1 MVVKKIVLSV
11 LTVALIT
18 SQLAGCAMLQK
29 DELLDMISN
38 GDTITIEMTVPN
50 WTPDSAKQ
58 LADLSWEELAQSQ
71 AYITT
76 GFRGSVDTALNIN
89 TVTTKDG
96 NTKQGCMYTVVKNG
110 EEVQSGNTSMRDA
123 FRNKAFIKYWNDG
136 NVQNSLTEAVDYA
149 YTDID
154 HTSQYALTAVLNA
167 YYNLFNDGD
176 NDTTYGATQSL
187 TREQFMTMAFKAGNG
202 VKELSDYTAFL
213 AATGGKE
220 TYYTPYAAQMADH
233 SFLKISNGSLNGT
246 NIATP
251 ISKAEAVYMLVDT
264 YLKSEVDKVLASGEK
279 LSAFGY
285 KDAGDQVAELGI
297 SADGAS
303 KSVEN
308 NLLAY
313 LVNNQGEKGID
324 HNLMAYLAV
333 AEKYNLGNGIDLAGD
348 LFSSISKDEAI
359 RLLANTFEAENEVYG
374 YLTNTEYGMLDIIEG
389 NGLQVDPP
397 AVEEET
403 PAPVEEETPA
413 PVEETPAP
421 VKETPAPTQQKEQLF
436 TDCSETMY
444 ATTTVNVRSS
454 YSTNSDKLGS
464 LTKAQSVKRT
474 GIGTGAA
481 AGWSRIEFNGKV
493 AYVSSDYLSA
503 TKPQVSVSK
512 PSTGNSSSGSTQTSK
527 PSSKPSTGGSGG
539 RNSQTTTSGSEI
551 DKGSSNTS
559 SGSGGGLSGL
569 AGAIQQDREDLG
581 YSGGGAGSVDKT
593 SDQDYRDWVSGQ
605 VNVGG

>member
-297 SADGAS
+297 NADGTS

-374 YLTNTEYGMLDIIEG
+374 YLTNTEYGILDTIEG

-397 AVEEET
+397 AVDG
-403 PAPVEEETPA
+403 ETPA

-421 VKETPAPTQQKEQLF
+421 VDETPAPTQQKEQLF

-464 LTKAQSVKRT
+464 LTKAQSVTRT
-474 GIGTGAA
+474 GIGTGDA

-512 PSTGNSSSGSTQTSK
+512 PSTDNSSSGSTQTSK
-527 PSSKPSTGGSGG
+527 PSTKPSTGGNSGSSSGG
-539 RNSQTTTSGSEI
+539 SSGGSTAPVPPGGSGSSGGSNIGEI
-551 DKGSSNTS
+551 DMDELNKWFNDESQ
-559 SGSGGGLSGL
+559 SGTGGPGENFDHSFD
-569 AGAIQQDREDLG
+569 A
-581 YSGGGAGSVDKT
+581 VDT
-593 SDQDYRDWVSGQ
+593 Q
-605 VNVGG
+605 

>member
-136 NVQNSLTEAVDYA
+136 NIQNSLAEAVDYA

-264 YLKSEVDKVLASGEK
+264 YLKSEVDKVLASSEK

-297 SADGAS
+297 NADGTS

-374 YLTNTEYGMLDIIEG
+374 YLTNTEYGTLDTIEG

-397 AVEEET
+397 AVD
-403 PAPVEEETPA
+403 EETPA

-421 VKETPAPTQQKEQLF
+421 VEETPAPVDETPAPTQQKEQLF

-512 PSTGNSSSGSTQTSK
+512 PSTGSSSGSTQTSK
-527 PSSKPSTGGSGG
+527 PSSKPSTGG
-539 RNSQTTTSGSEI
+539 NSGSYSGQTS
-551 DKGSSNTS
+551 KPSTGGNTS
-559 SGSGGGLSGL
+559 SGGSSSGGSSSGGLGDL
-569 AGAIQQDREDLG
+569 ANQVQQDRDDMG
-581 YSGGGAGSVDKT
+581 YSSGAGGQLTD
-593 SDQDYRDWVSGQ
+593 SDADWVAG
-605 VNVGG
+605 NVQLD

>member
-136 NVQNSLTEAVDYA
+136 NAQNSLTEAVDYA

-297 SADGAS
+297 NADGTS

-374 YLTNTEYGMLDIIEG
+374 YLTNTEYGTLDTIEG

-397 AVEEET
+397 AVEGET
-403 PAPVEEETPA
+403 PAVEETPA

-421 VKETPAPTQQKEQLF
+421 VDETPAPTQQKEQLF

-503 TKPQVSVSK
+503 TKPQVNVSK
-512 PSTGNSSSGSTQTSK
+512 PSTGSSSGSTQTSK

-539 RNSQTTTSGSEI
+539 SSSG
-551 DKGSSNTS
+551 GSS
-559 SGSGGGLSGL
+559 SGSTAPVPPGGSGS
-569 AGAIQQDREDLG
+569 
-581 YSGGGAGSVDKT
+581 SGGSSGVGEIDMDELNDWMNDESQSGGWGSHEDAQHGFDPIDT
-593 SDQDYRDWVSGQ
+593 Q
-605 VNVGG
+605 